1 MGGVYLYILY
11 ESMNMK
17 KIVVLFLMLKLTVSV
32 FSQTVDYS
40 VVSVSEESGIDFT
53 IVSSD
58 NDFVCMPI
66 VKRTRKGV
74 DWLSNRIIDI
84 SPDGGKIAFISMRNN
99 TTNIFVKN
107 LVCKGASL
115 QRTNRKSVLDFS
127 YSHDGK
133 FITFSE
139 TSANAIF
146 QTDANSGFVC
156 RQVTNENMDYSPVY
170 SNDGSK
176 IFFARQEVKSFN
188 VWSYDIKNNF
198 LSIHTAGMNPC
209 TTSDDN
215 SIICVRVNGYGKGEI
230 WKVNLSTGVE
240 ECILS
245 DPERSFSTPSVSPDG
260 KWILFVGSTPIQ
272 TGKSIYW
279 NTDIYACHIDGTELL
294 QLTYHAADDLSPEW
308 SKDGQYIYFISQ
320 RGSTTG
326 IANIWRMS
334 FQIR

>member
-1 MGGVYLYILY
+1 
-11 ESMNMK
+11 MK
-17 KIVVLFLMLKLTVSV
+17 KIAVLFLMLGLSVTV

-53 IVSSD
+53 MMSTD
-58 NDFVCMPI
+58 NDYVCMPM
-66 VKRTRKGV
+66 VKRNRNGV

-99 TTNIFVKN
+99 TTNIFVKD
-107 LVCKGASL
+107 LVRQGASM

-127 YSHDGK
+127 YSQDGK
-133 FITFSE
+133 YITFSE
-139 TSANAIF
+139 AAANANVIF

-156 RQVTNENMDYSPVY
+156 RQVTNGNKDYSPVY

-176 IFFARQEVKSFN
+176 IFFARQEAKSSS
-188 VWSYDIKNNF
+188 VWSYDIKDNF
-198 LSIHTAGMNPC
+198 LSSYTAGMNPC

-215 SIICVRVNGYGKGEI
+215 TMICVRVNSYGKGEI

-260 KWILFVGSTPIQ
+260 EWILFVGSTPIY
-272 TGKSIYW
+272 TGKSVYW
-279 NTDIYACHIDGTELL
+279 NTDIYACHVDGTKLS

-320 RGSTTG
+320 RGSATG
-326 IANIWRMS
+326 TANIWRMS
-334 FQIR
+334 FLVL